1 MAFFTLRAV
10 CGSLIQV
17 FSHRWTKETI
27 YDHRMTGLR
36 CTALVIVFA
45 AGIAAAQPYRWIDE
59 NGGVQYTDTL
69 PPAGAKYVEKMQLRD
84 NVIGEQTSYELE
96 KAMRESPVTLY
107 SHPYCNDNCQIA
119 RDMLNKRGIPF
130 REVSVED
137 QPTQDELKRVSGG
150 INVPVLV
157 VGEQVET
164 TISAQ
169 AYDRTLDLAG
179 YPRAGVVRPRNQA
192 APPPTEDKSAGAA
205 KPPAEA
211 EAAPLGPYAPR

>member
-1 MAFFTLRAV
+1 VRLIDPGFFT
-10 CGSLIQV
+10 SLD
-17 FSHRWTKETI
+17 EGAI
-27 YDHRMTGLR
+27 YDRRMTGLR

-59 NGGVQYTDTL
+59 KGGVQYTDTL
-69 PPAGAKYVEKMQLRD
+69 PPAGAKDVEKMQLRD

-107 SHPYCNDNCQIA
+107 SHPDCKEQCQIP
-119 RDMLNKRGIPF
+119 RDTLNKRGIPF

-137 QPTQDELKRVSGG
+137 QPKQDELKRVSGG

-164 TISAQ
+164 TISAE
-169 AYDRTLDLAG
+169 AYDSALDLAG

-192 APPPTEDKSAGAA
+192 APPPTEDKSAEAA